1 MWTLSSAKPAS
12 PPRREII
19 AGSLRV
25 RPRDLDPAMSLN
37 MLGVDSLNL
46 LMTVSAMEE
55 TFKVELSLLD
65 TERLCTDDLI
75 QRVAELVKA
84 EG

>member
-1 MWTLSSAKPAS
+1 
-12 PPRREII
+12 
-19 AGSLRV
+19 
-25 RPRDLDPAMSLN
+25 
-37 MLGVDSLNL
+37 
-46 LMTVSAMEE
+46 MTISAMEE
-55 TFKVELSLLD
+55 TFKVELSLSD